1 MSDRKSTLK
10 EGLKMELIGFE
21 NSSVREQLI
30 PRFNNLIIQFSEIT
44 DVSGLEGISFCLTNE
59 LYAEKLRSLD
69 DRLAPSNDEGVGV
82 AMTVDKINGEF
93 GHNYIVI
100 NCHYL
105 QLEHL
110 LEEYKDKTTK
120 EKRSEV
126 LNQFAYILF
135 HEMCHVGNNVFLYDF
150 YRDFAIKESYDN
162 SLEAMRHAISRVSWD
177 EFLVCSEANRV
188 GADQE
193 KELEEM
199 LLEVMDSF
207 EIKIE
212 NVFRD
217 YLSKLS
223 SEKYSDLFNETFI
236 LIYSFFKY
244 ASYYLGD
251 IFTKE
256 DIQISDKVREHELGE
271 FVIKLNQLL
280 IDVYENIYTEN
291 GALDQLSKIGD
302 LAEEL
307 ASSLGLEFYPVE
319 GSDLY
324 VNLSFN
330 IQEKILSN
338 QTC

>member
-1 MSDRKSTLK
+1 
-10 EGLKMELIGFE
+10 MELIGFE
-21 NSSVREQLI
+21 NSSVRDQLVSI
-30 PRFNNLIIQFSEIT
+30 FNRLILQFSEIT

-82 AMTVDKINGEF
+82 AMTVDKINGEY
-93 GHNYIVI
+93 GHNHIII

-110 LEEYKDKTTK
+110 IEEHKEKTTK
-120 EKRSEV
+120 DKRSEV

-135 HEMCHVGNNVFLYDF
+135 HEMCHVGNNVFLYGY

-162 SLEAMRHAISRVSWD
+162 SLEAMRHAISRVCWD

-188 GADQE
+188 GADQLNNFENIIINIMNSLE
-193 KELEEM
+193 K
-199 LLEVMDSF
+199 
-207 EIKIE
+207 KIDTI
-212 NVFRD
+212 FKQ
-217 YLSKLS
+217 YLINI
-223 SEKYSDLFNETFI
+223 SDEQRYRVLFNETFI
-236 LIYSFFKY
+236 LIYNFFKY

-256 DIQISDKVREHELGE
+256 DIQISDKVRDHELGQY
-271 FVIKLNQLL
+271 VINLNQLL

-291 GALDQLSKIGD
+291 GALDQLNKIGD

-307 ASSLGLEFYPVE
+307 ASSFGLEFYPVE
-319 GSDLY
+319 GNDLY
-324 VNLSFN
+324 VNLTYAKQAELLAN
-330 IQEKILSN
+330 
-338 QTC
+338 

>member
-10 EGLKMELIGFE
+10 EGLKMELIGFD
-21 NSSVREQLI
+21 NSSVRDQLVSI
-30 PRFNNLIIQFSEIT
+30 FNRLILQFSEIT

-135 HEMCHVGNNVFLYDF
+135 HEMCHVRNNVFLYDF

-162 SLEAMRHAISRVSWD
+162 SLEAMRNAISRICWD

-188 GADQE
+188 GADQ
-193 KELEEM
+193 LNN
-199 LLEVMDSF
+199 F
-207 EIKIE
+207 ENIIINIMNSLKKKIGTI
-212 NVFRD
+212 FKQ
-217 YLSKLS
+217 YLINI
-223 SEKYSDLFNETFI
+223 SDEQRYRVLFNETFI
-236 LIYSFFKY
+236 LIYNFFKY

-256 DIQISDKVREHELGE
+256 DIQISDRVREHELGE

-291 GALDQLSKIGD
+291 GALDQLGKIGD

-324 VNLSFN
+324 VNLTYAKQAELLAN
-330 IQEKILSN
+330 
-338 QTC
+338 

>member
-21 NSSVREQLI
+21 NSSVRDQLVSI
-30 PRFNNLIIQFSEIT
+30 FNRLILQFSEIT

-59 LYAEKLRSLD
+59 LYVEKIKSFDER
-69 DRLAPSNDEGVGV
+69 RAPSNAEGVGV
-82 AMTVDKINGEF
+82 GMTIDKINGEY
-93 GHNYIVI
+93 GHNHIII

-105 QLEHL
+105 ELEHL
-110 LEEYKDKTTK
+110 IEEFKDKTTQK
-120 EKRSEV
+120 KKSEV
-126 LNQFAYILF
+126 VNQLAYILF
-135 HEMCHVGNNVFLYDF
+135 HEMCHVGNNVFMLEY
-150 YRDFAIKESYDN
+150 YNEYATKETCEN
-162 SLEAMRHAISRVSWD
+162 PLVAMRHAISRVSWD

-193 KELEEM
+193 KELEKM

-207 EIKIE
+207 EIRIE
-212 NVFRD
+212 KVFRD

-223 SEKYSDLFNETFI
+223 DEKYGVLFNETFI
-236 LIYSFFKY
+236 LIYNFFKY

-251 IFTKE
+251 ILTKE
-256 DIQISDKVREHELGE
+256 DAQISDKVREHELGE

-291 GALDQLSKIGD
+291 GALAQLDKIGN

-319 GSDLY
+319 GNDLY
-324 VNLSFN
+324 VTLTYSKQAELLAN
-330 IQEKILSN
+330 
-338 QTC
+338 

>member
-21 NSSVREQLI
+21 NSSVRDQLVSI
-30 PRFNNLIIQFSEIT
+30 FNRLILQFSELT

-59 LYAEKLRSLD
+59 LYVEKIKSFD
-69 DRLAPSNDEGVGV
+69 ERLAPSNAEGVGV
-82 AMTVDKINGEF
+82 GMTIDKINGEY
-93 GHNYIVI
+93 GLNHIII

-105 QLEHL
+105 ELEHL
-110 LEEYKDKTTK
+110 IEEFKDKTTQK
-120 EKRSEV
+120 KKSEV
-126 LNQFAYILF
+126 VNQLAYILF
-135 HEMCHVGNNVFLYDF
+135 HEMCHVGNNVFLLEY
-150 YRDFAIKESYDN
+150 YNEYATKETCKNPLD
-162 SLEAMRHAISRVSWD
+162 AMRHAISRVSWD

-188 GADQE
+188 GTDQE

-212 NVFRD
+212 KVFRD
-217 YLSKLS
+217 YLSILS
-223 SEKYSDLFNETFI
+223 NERYSDLFNETFI
-236 LIYSFFKY
+236 LIYSFFKH

-291 GALDQLSKIGD
+291 GALAQLDKIGD

-307 ASSLGLEFYPVE
+307 ASSLGLDFYPVE
-319 GSDLY
+319 GNDLY
-324 VNLSFN
+324 VNLTYGKQAELLAN
-330 IQEKILSN
+330 
-338 QTC
+338 